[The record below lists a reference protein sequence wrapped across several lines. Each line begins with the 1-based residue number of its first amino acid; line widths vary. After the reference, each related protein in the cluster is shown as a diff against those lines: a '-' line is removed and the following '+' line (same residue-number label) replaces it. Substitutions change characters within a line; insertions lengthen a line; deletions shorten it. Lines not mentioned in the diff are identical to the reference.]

1 MDRVLLLSR
10 RTRPGSQSQNSA
22 DSNPE
27 GTCSPGGRG
36 NDDNQLLWEVECGL
50 GSKPEEDVDEKV
62 DADPEEKEDVGM
74 GNHKKTEHREDV
86 AVSLD
91 ADQRKMITG
100 EDVAHGHDKD

>member
-1 MDRVLLLSR
+1 M
-10 RTRPGSQSQNSA
+10 
-22 DSNPE
+22 
-27 GTCSPGGRG
+27 
-36 NDDNQLLWEVECGL
+36 
-50 GSKPEEDVDEKV
+50 

-91 ADQRKMITG
+91 VDQRKMITE